1 MSALKGRRAQVLV
14 AGPPLPFSGEPTTAD
29 GARKVYQ
36 VTKAPFRLWAA
47 DAEIMVERSL
57 DGGEWDVVSPAEYT
71 LDRLFGR
78 VIFHDAQPAGAL
90 VQVSGEYHPLSVA
103 AAARSFSYSITATL
117 QERAAFDDPD
127 DFQRRRQTLLDVSG
141 SIGRWYTLDPYFA
154 DALTSGEPVVIEF
167 WSDRAA
173 AAPDL
178 RVRAL
183 LAQDQVSAE
192 AAGLIEQEVEWEGTA
207 DIDGRAASIP

>member
-1 MSALKGRRAQVLV
+1 MALKGRHARVLV
-14 AGPPLPFSGEPTTAD
+14 AGPPLLFTGEETTAD

-36 VTKAPFRLWAA
+36 VSDPKRRLWSA
-47 DAEIMVERSL
+47 DAEITVLRSP
-57 DGGEWDVVSPAEYT
+57 DGADWDAVSPAEYT

-78 VIFHDAQPAGAL
+78 VIFHDAQPEGTQVL
-90 VQVSGEYHPLSVA
+90 VSGEYQLLSVA

-127 DFQRRRQTLLDVSG
+127 NFQRRRQTLLDVSG
-141 SIGRWYTLDPYFA
+141 TVGRWYTLDPYFE
-154 DALTSGEPVVIEF
+154 DALASGEPVVIEF
-167 WSDRAA
+167 WSDRNA

-183 LAQDQVSAE
+183 LAQDQISAE
-192 AAGLIEQEVEWEGTA
+192 AAGLVEQEVEWEGTA
-207 DIDGRAASIP
+207 DADGRAASIP

>member
-14 AGPPLPFSGEPTTAD
+14 AGDPVAFAEEPTTAD

-36 VTKAPFRLWAA
+36 VTDPLKRLWAA
-47 DAEIMVERSL
+47 SGEVTVERSP
-57 DGGEWDVVSPAEYT
+57 DGEEWDVVSPAEYT

-78 VIFHDAQPAGAL
+78 VIFHDAQPAGTL
-90 VQVSGEYHPLSVA
+90 IRVSGEYQPLSVA
-103 AAARSFSYSITATL
+103 AAARSFSYSLTATL
-117 QERAAFDDPD
+117 QERTAFDDPD

-141 SIGRWYTLDPYFA
+141 TIGRWYELDPYFE
-154 DALTSGEPVVIEF
+154 DALASGEPVVIEF

-173 AAPDL
+173 AVPDL

-183 LAQDQVSAE
+183 IGQDQISAE
-192 AAGLIEQEVEWEGTA
+192 AAGLVEQEVEWEGTT
-207 DIDGRAASIP
+207 DIDGRAVSFP